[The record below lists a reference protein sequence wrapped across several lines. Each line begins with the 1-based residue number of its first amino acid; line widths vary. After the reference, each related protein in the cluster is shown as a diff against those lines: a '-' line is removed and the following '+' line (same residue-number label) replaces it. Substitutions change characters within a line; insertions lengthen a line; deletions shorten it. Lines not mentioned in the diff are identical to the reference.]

1 MVTNLPAEARAKWVK
16 VMEAKTPE
24 EKLEALKEFLSAIPK
39 HKGTENLVRQVK
51 RQMAI
56 LRREVEER
64 RRSKKSGRGPKFFV
78 EKEGAAQVITLG
90 LANSGKST
98 LIAALTN
105 ARPLVSN
112 IPYTTQKPVVG
123 MMPYEDIQFQLIEAP
138 AIIEGASEGAA
149 WGLKTIGL
157 ARNAD
162 AIIILLDASDN
173 PISQLKL
180 ILRELNN
187 AKLLITK
194 PKGRVEIERRSSG
207 GIQVLVMGRLVNA
220 TLDDVRLL
228 LNSYRIY
235 HALVKIY
242 GEVSLDDIE
251 DAIYESVIY
260 KPTVIVLNK
269 VDLIDEASLKSIINQ
284 IKSIVGDD
292 VPVLTVSAKTGAG
305 LKELGKVLFKITGI
319 IRIYTKQP
327 NEDKPSNRPLILKEG
342 ATVFD
347 VAKAIHSILYK
358 KFKYAKIWGPSAKYP
373 GERVGG
379 DHVVKDGDIV
389 EIHTKK

>member
-1 MVTNLPAEARAKWVK
+1 
-16 VMEAKTPE
+16 
-24 EKLEALKEFLSAIPK
+24 
-39 HKGTENLVRQVK
+39 
-51 RQMAI
+51 
-56 LRREVEER
+56 
-64 RRSKKSGRGPKFFV
+64 
-78 EKEGAAQVITLG
+78 
-90 LANSGKST
+90 
-98 LIAALTN
+98 
-105 ARPLVSN
+105 
-112 IPYTTQKPVVG
+112 
-123 MMPYEDIQFQLIEAP
+123 
-138 AIIEGASEGAA
+138 
-149 WGLKTIGL
+149 
-157 ARNAD
+157 
-162 AIIILLDASDN
+162 
-173 PISQLKL
+173 
-180 ILRELNN
+180 
-187 AKLLITK
+187 
-194 PKGRVEIERRSSG
+194 
-207 GIQVLVMGRLVNA
+207 MGRLVNA